1 MRAVT
6 CRVPPLIAA
15 LITALGLAPRSAPAQ
30 ATPPLGTIAGR
41 VTAADTGIALTS
53 ATVSVVGTRLS
64 AQTDGAGRYRL
75 TGVPVGPQRLRARM
89 LGYAPADTSV
99 VLVEGEETVVNLQL
113 KAQAI
118 ELEAIVAVGYGTR
131 RSADVT
137 GSVAGVNTENIK
149 TLPVTGVDQALAGQ
163 VAGVQ
168 ISQSN
173 GIPGGGPQIQIRG
186 VGAIGAG
193 TQPLYVVDGFPLS
206 TTSSEISNP
215 LNDIP
220 PGDIESISVLK
231 DASAAAIYG
240 SRGANGVVL
249 ITTKSGQ
256 GARPRIEVTSYT
268 STQRIPQGAR
278 PDLMNAR
285 EFAQFR
291 KEAIEDRIRFEE
303 GREPTLADIPEIYR
317 NPAALGDGINW
328 FDEITRPAPMRN
340 VDVSVSAGSPAFS
353 AFVSGGYLDQ
363 EGVVKQTG
371 YNRSSLRANVR
382 ASPSGRFTAGLN
394 AASTFSRRQLLAE
407 GGQGRYEDG
416 FGSALVASP
425 IGAVRNQD
433 GSYVPMIGSP
443 GTFLY
448 PNPLLTLQQLEDEG
462 TNFRAI
468 GAAFAEYAP
477 WDRVKLRA
485 SLSVD
490 WSDAR
495 TKSFHPST
503 IGYLNRPPPITPW
516 GEYATSHYLNWLSEN
531 TLTYS
536 RTFNASHA
544 VDALLGASVQAQ
556 RGEWGNFRGDDFPD
570 DDIRTLNAAARITG
584 NSGEDDWG
592 LVSYWARLNYG
603 YRDKY
608 FLTAAIRRDGSSR
621 FGPENR
627 WGTFPSVALGW
638 RLSQEPF
645 LRGASWISD
654 LKLRASYG
662 MTGNFDIGNYD
673 YVGHVVVQNY
683 VLGQTLASG
692 RVLTSLGNPVL
703 GWERT
708 REVNAGLDLSLFN
721 NRVSLSAEAYQRH
734 TDDLLLN
741 VEIPQSSGFSNV
753 TENMGRI
760 RNRGFELALRSVNV
774 DRRSFRWSS
783 EFNIAVNRNK
793 VLALG
798 RGGTP
803 ILSGRSGEGNPTNIT
818 MIGQPVGM
826 FYGYVFEGIY
836 QSADEIATSP
846 AFPGAI
852 PGNIKF
858 RDVNGDG
865 RITPIDDFAIIG
877 NPYPDAMFGL
887 TNSVSSGRFHLRVLT
902 TGALGGQ
909 RLRAF
914 NEYLHNIDG
923 VFNVTRDVAN
933 RWRSPDQPGDGKTP
947 TTVGTGRGRVM
958 YRDVSSQWVEDAS
971 FVSVKNVTLQCD
983 LPERWVRG
991 LMTSASVYVSV
1002 QDALVFTDDRGN
1014 PEVTN
1019 YGSAHGQGGPL
1030 VPGVDFS
1037 NYPVPRTITVGT
1049 QFTF

>member
-1 MRAVT
+1 MCAVT
-6 CRVPPLIAA
+6 CRFPPLIAA
-15 LITALGLAPRSAPAQ
+15 LITALGPAPRSAPAQ
-30 ATPPLGTIAGR
+30 ATPQLGTIAGR

-64 AQTDGAGRYRL
+64 AQTDGAGRYTL

-99 VLVEGEETVVNLQL
+99 VVAEGEETVVNLQL
-113 KAQAI
+113 KAQDI

-149 TLPVTGVDQALAGQ
+149 SLPVTGVDQALAGQ

-206 TTSSEISNP
+206 TTSREISNP

-249 ITTKSGQ
+249 ITTKRGQ

-268 STQRIPQGAR
+268 STQRIPQGGR

-303 GREPTLADIPEIYR
+303 GREPTPEDIPEIYR

-353 AFVSGGYLDQ
+353 AYVSGGYLNQ

-371 YNRSSLRANVR
+371 YDRSSLRANVR

-394 AASTFSRRQLLAE
+394 AASTFSRRQLEAA
-407 GGQGRYEDG
+407 GGQGRYENG

-425 IGAVRNQD
+425 IGTVRNPD

-448 PNPLLTLQQLEDEG
+448 PNPLLTLQQLENEG

-468 GAAFAEYAP
+468 AAAFAEYAP
-477 WDRVKLRA
+477 WDRVKLRS

-495 TKSFHPST
+495 TKTFHPST
-503 IGYLNRPPPITPW
+503 VGYLSQPPPVTPW

-536 RTFNASHA
+536 RTFSASHA
-544 VDALLGASVQAQ
+544 IDALLGTSVQAQ
-556 RGEWGNFRGDDFPD
+556 RGEWGNFRGDNFPD

-592 LVSYWARLNYG
+592 LVSYWARLNYAYG
-603 YRDKY
+603 DKY

-683 VLGQTLASG
+683 VLGQTLANG

-753 TENMGRI
+753 TQNMGRI

-798 RGGTP
+798 SGGTP

-846 AFPGAI
+846 AFPGAV

-877 NPYPDAMFGL
+877 NPYPDAIFGL
-887 TNSVSSGRFHLRVLT
+887 TNSVSVGRSHLRVLT

-1002 QDALVFTDDRGN
+1002 QDALVFTDYRGN